1 MLKAATRSGCER
13 VEQCCIIYFQVVL
26 FCALVCDEFSR
37 LLLPKACGYVPGVD
51 DKAQVVVA
59 EQMKKRAAKTDA
71 DLLDQ
76 LQGNLVE

>member
-1 MLKAATRSGCER
+1 MG
-13 VEQCCIIYFQVVL
+13 
-26 FCALVCDEFSR
+26 ALMGDEFSR

-71 DLLDQ
+71 DLLD
-76 LQGNLVE
+76 LQRNAVE

>member
-1 MLKAATRSGCER
+1 MLYYILSNRFVSS
-13 VEQCCIIYFQVVL
+13 
-26 FCALVCDEFSR
+26 LVCDEFSR

-76 LQGNLVE
+76 LQGNVVE

>member
-1 MLKAATRSGCER
+1 MLNG
-13 VEQCCIIYFQVVL
+13 VEEQHCIISFQVVL
-26 FCALVCDEFSR
+26 FCALACDEFSE
-37 LLLPKACGYVPGVD
+37 LSLPKACGYVPGVD

-76 LQGNLVE
+76 LQGNVVE